1 MFLGLTVFGQ
11 PESVEATESSGET
24 NIIGMDQTMAPF
36 TFLDDDGEPA
46 GLGLEIF
53 EAIAADQ
60 DIDFEY
66 QNMSFSAALQALETK
81 QIDGLLASVAITPER
96 AEVIDFSTPII
107 EVGNQ
112 FTVKADSEYETV
124 EDLHGDCC

>member
-11 PESVEATESSGET
+11 PESVQATESSGET
-24 NIIGMDQTMAPF
+24 YIIGMDQTMAPF

-46 GLGLEIF
+46 GLELEIF

-81 QIDGLLASVAITPER
+81 EIDGLLAGVAITPER

-112 FTVKADSEYETV
+112 FAVKADSEYETV